1 MEWFFKGGIFM
12 WPLLAES
19 IAALYIIFERAMFFM
34 LVLPGYRKSLSS
46 ACETEG
52 SANSDNDFAGKLATD
67 PLAKEFESAKK
78 LRSLNL
84 ESVWLAIEEHLRL
97 PEHNLNGL
105 NIIAQTAPLLGL
117 LGTITGLIRAFIEI
131 QNLQGQVNPSDLAG
145 GIWEALITTAFG
157 LCIAIPAL
165 IAYLHYTREV
175 KKHETWLARIA
186 LHVEKI
192 FRKNGWEVI

>member
-1 MEWFFKGGIFM
+1 MEWFLKGGIFM

-19 IAALYIIFERAMFFM
+19 IAALYIILERAAFF
-34 LVLPGYRKSLSS
+34 LFILPNYRKTLSS
-46 ACETEG
+46 TCDAEG
-52 SANSDNDFAGKLATD
+52 VGNPNGRLAVKLETD
-67 PLAKEFESAKK
+67 PLAKELETSKK
-78 LRSLNL
+78 NRALSL

-175 KKHETWLARIA
+175 KKHETWLARTA

-192 FRKNGWEVI
+192 FRRNGWEVF